1 MSELRDEVHAA
12 ALIAI
17 SGERPL
23 EAILARAERR
33 RLVRDA
39 RDWYLETHGGDAVSS
54 SRTCARDLV
63 RIVRSGGSTLDA
75 VTLMEYDDGMLIAV
89 DADPPT
95 SVDRAASI
103 I

>member
-1 MSELRDEVHAA
+1 MSCATRFTRRHLV
-12 ALIAI
+12 
-17 SGERPL
+17 SP
-23 EAILARAERR
+23 EA
-33 RLVRDA
+33 VDA
-39 RDWYLETHGGDAVSS
+39 GFSGGDAVSS
-54 SRTCARDLV
+54 SRACARDLV
-63 RIVRSGGSTLDA
+63 RIIRSGGSTLDA